1 MHSRE
6 TSAPRAL
13 TKLVTDRMRATSA
26 ACRSIA
32 RPNVN
37 KYFLTVEPGVDA
49 AFVVA
54 LALLCDE
61 ILEQTKAAR
70 KALK

>member
-1 MHSRE
+1 
-6 TSAPRAL
+6 
-13 TKLVTDRMRATSA
+13 MRATAA

-37 KYFLTVEPGVDA
+37 KHFLTVKPGVDA